1 MAEIVERTDGNPLFV
16 EEMTKA
22 MLEAEGEGN
31 VNCCFLFISEG
42 RSSPYGKGSWLS
54 RGELKR

>member
-1 MAEIVERTDGNPLFV
+1 MMAEIVERTDGNPLFV

-42 RSSPYGKGSWLS
+42 RSQPPWE
-54 RGELKR
+54 RGLGFRRVS